1 MSFSITDNVEFNGL
15 IGQLLQNE
23 TTTFRLMKEKVSEAF
38 VKAMSRFMQFDE
50 TTFDPS
56 RDVFVCHKE
65 GDKEPAIEGKCY
77 ECKKPSRYQIEVKSR
92 GPVNETTKQKIQEL
106 LKGNI
111 KLNGEEGTLSQVI
124 FKIEEP
130 QYKFQKAAA
139 SNSSDPA
146 AVEEEDFEEVEGALF
161 PVSVSKPASTLPF
174 IPIMERSPRLVDV
187 ESRSSSEERDSR
199 IFPSPGRVPLTP
211 SLAILREEGLTSDVE
226 INELVYSLE
235 FKGFQVKIESTSA
248 SQCQIVVHTEEIED
262 SASIRGLMDALNT
275 RLQEKKVTWRHNGS
289 EKHIVSINPAVQ
301 RKRQYQILKEL
312 KEKGVSFGMQ
322 REKGIEGKNTLQV
335 FYKNTEGRESTD
347 KLIEELKQ
355 LIENGEEVRFD
366 NSPLQSVRNSSS
378 SSPSRRS
385 IEGFTPPVKQ

>member
-1 MSFSITDNVEFNGL
+1 
-15 IGQLLQNE
+15 
-23 TTTFRLMKEKVSEAF
+23 
-38 VKAMSRFMQFDE
+38 
-50 TTFDPS
+50 
-56 RDVFVCHKE
+56 
-65 GDKEPAIEGKCY
+65 
-77 ECKKPSRYQIEVKSR
+77 
-92 GPVNETTKQKIQEL
+92 
-106 LKGNI
+106 
-111 KLNGEEGTLSQVI
+111 
-124 FKIEEP
+124 
-130 QYKFQKAAA
+130 
-139 SNSSDPA
+139 
-146 AVEEEDFEEVEGALF
+146 
-161 PVSVSKPASTLPF
+161 
-174 IPIMERSPRLVDV
+174 
-187 ESRSSSEERDSR
+187 
-199 IFPSPGRVPLTP
+199 
-211 SLAILREEGLTSDVE
+211 
-226 INELVYSLE
+226 
-235 FKGFQVKIESTSA
+235 
-248 SQCQIVVHTEEIED
+248 
-262 SASIRGLMDALNT
+262 MDALNT